1 MARSKSL
8 IGRVVDWIRGGGAAA
23 PKRRGYEGARR
34 NRHTDGW
41 TTGST
46 SADGQI
52 TASVAVLRERVRD
65 LVRNNPH
72 AAMAVQVLVNNMV
85 GSGIRPRA
93 KTGNAALNK
102 RVDKLWEAWSRRADA
117 HGHGDIYAVMALAVR
132 EMIEGGD
139 CFAMPHFNVNTGRG
153 LPPLQIELREA
164 DHLDVAKNHL
174 VVGDGQIRDGIEYDA
189 KGRRVAV
196 WLFDHH
202 PGSVR
207 AFRDTWLSRRY
218 PVTEVAHLFER
229 QRVQSR
235 GVPWCAPSLV
245 DMRHFDDWRNT
256 ELIRKKTEACLAGF
270 VVSDEDPADVGGAEV
285 DGKSLGPRVT
295 DSEGNVVEEFSP
307 GMIGVVRGGTD
318 FKTLQPQATGGVGEW
333 SRVQLHAVAAGWRVP
348 YSLMTGDL
356 KENNF
361 ASSRVGLNEFR
372 RMVETTQWTCIIPM
386 LLEPIWGWF
395 IQASQLAGLLPDRG
409 DYAVDWAT
417 PRFESVNP
425 KQDVDADIAEARAG
439 YVSPQM
445 MIAKRGYDPQAVM
458 DDWKAWA
465 ALTDAAG
472 LIFDSDPRRVAKA
485 GTAQPDLPP
494 AGGDVDPTP
503 PPAPGA

>member
-1 MARSKSL
+1 MAKSKSL
-8 IGRVVDWIRGGGAAA
+8 IARATDWLRGGTAKAAKA
-23 PKRRGYEGARR
+23 RGYEGGRR

-41 TTGST
+41 TTGSS

-52 TASVAVLRERVRD
+52 IPAAAILRERVRD

-85 GSGIRPRA
+85 GAGIRPRA

-139 CFAMPHFNVNTGRG
+139 CFALPHFKVDLGQG
-153 LPPLQIELREA
+153 VPPLQIELREA
-164 DHLDVAKNHL
+164 DHLDSAKNGR
-174 VVGDGQIRDGIEYDA
+174 VDGGGDIRDGVEYNA
-189 KGRRVAV
+189 KGQRVAV
-196 WLFDHH
+196 WLFNHH
-202 PGSVR
+202 PGDAR
-207 AFRDTWLSRRY
+207 AFRRVEDSRRF
-218 PVTEVAHLFER
+218 PVDRLAHLFER

-235 GVPWCAPSLV
+235 GVPWFSPALV

-270 VVSDEDPADVGGAEV
+270 VISDEDPGGVGGGGD
-285 DGKSLGPRVT
+285 DGKSLGARVT
-295 DSEGNVVEEFSP
+295 DSEGNIVDEFSP
-307 GMIGVVRGGTD
+307 GMVGIVRGGTD

-333 SRVQLHAVAAGWRVP
+333 SRVQLHAVAAGARVP
-348 YSLMTGDL
+348 YCLMTGDL

-372 RMVETTQWTCIIPM
+372 RMVETMQWTCIIPM
-386 LLEPIWGWF
+386 LLEPIWAWF
-395 IQASQLAGLLPDRG
+395 IQASQLAGLLPDRA
-409 DYAVDWAT
+409 DYIAEWSP

-425 KQDVDADIAEARAG
+425 LQDVNADIAEVRAG
-439 YVSPQM
+439 FASPQM
-445 MIAKRGYDPQAVM
+445 MIAKRGYDPEAVL
-458 DDWKAWA
+458 AEWA
-465 ALTDAAG
+465 EWAKKTDAASVV
-472 LIFDSDPRRVAKA
+472 FDSDPRLVAKA
-485 GTAQPDLPP
+485 GTSQPDPSP
-494 AGGDVDPTP
+494 KPDNTDP
-503 PPAPGA
+503 PPPPDPGA